1 MSVLIIDYGLG
12 NLSSVA
18 RSVEKCGAEV
28 IISDNPQSLKQVD
41 RAILPGVGA
50 FADGMKNLRER
61 GWDVALK
68 NWEEEKMP
76 LLGIC
81 LGMQLL
87 AEIGHEVK
95 KTPGLGLIP
104 GEVTLLDVS
113 PEQRLPHVGWNEV
126 MFQRA
131 DPLFANIFTGNDFYF
146 VHSFHFKVTHQ
157 EHVLST
163 THYGKSF
170 VSAVRRENVF
180 GVQFHPEKSSRP
192 GFQLLKN
199 FLQFSIEN

>member
-28 IISDNPQSLKQVD
+28 IISDDPRALRQAD

-50 FADGMKNLRER
+50 FADGMANLRAR
-61 GWDVALK
+61 GWDIALNHWVA
-68 NWEEEKMP
+68 EKMP

-87 AEIGHEVK
+87 AEQGYEVK
-95 KTPGLGLIP
+95 KTAGLGLIP
-104 GEVTLLDVS
+104 GEVTLLDVPS
-113 PEQRLPHVGWNEV
+113 EYRLPHVGWNEV
-126 MFQRA
+126 MFSRA
-131 DPLFANIFTGNDFYF
+131 DPLFANIFAGNDFYF
-146 VHSFHFKVTHQ
+146 VHSFHFQVTHS
-157 EHVLST
+157 EHILGT
-163 THYGKSF
+163 TDYGKPF
-170 VSAVRRENVF
+170 VSAVRRDSVF

-199 FLQFSIEN
+199 FLQFSIS